1 MKKSWYGQRVSGG
14 RHPMTVYLSR
24 AEIDRIKQ
32 QARVMGVTLT
42 QLIQR
47 TFVKEA

>member
-1 MKKSWYGQRVSGG
+1 MRSQYARRVSVG
-14 RHPMTVYLSR
+14 RHPMTVYLSK
-24 AEIDRIKQ
+24 AEINRIKQ
-32 QARVMGVTLT
+32 QAREMGVTLT